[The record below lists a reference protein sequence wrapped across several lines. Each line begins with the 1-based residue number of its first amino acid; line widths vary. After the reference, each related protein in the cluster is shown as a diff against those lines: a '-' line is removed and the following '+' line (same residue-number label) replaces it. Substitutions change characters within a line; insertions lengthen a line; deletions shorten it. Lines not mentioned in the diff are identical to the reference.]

1 MQIIIYSFNRAMQ
14 LSALIDSINS
24 NWIGG
29 GNLSIDVIYNSS
41 NAEFEKGY
49 EILKNSLA
57 CKTYIVFHKET
68 KTRRTTWS
76 IKEFTDLYNLKLLVL
91 CPFLRKKKTDF
102 RDLTLEVLRKTKHA
116 CTMFLTDDSIFIRPF
131 TLTEKVEKWIMDNP
145 MQHQF
150 SYRHGREFAHCS
162 KLPHVQENTVWN
174 FLDYDTSNH
183 WGYNYSLDAHVYSSA
198 FMHKLL
204 SSVTFSNP
212 NTLESSGVLHVRKK
226 QVLSTGM
233 CDERMSILSFP
244 INIVQTTFTNDAL
257 KAMPEKLNE
266 FYCNGYRIEYPYED
280 DYNTFQQYPE
290 YVWIQKG
297 NEAIRYSIK

>member
-29 GNLSIDVIYNSS
+29 GNLTIDIIYNSS

-49 EILKNSLA
+49 TILKESLA
-57 CKTYIVFHKET
+57 LNTNIVFHKET
-68 KTRRTTWS
+68 KSPSTTWS
-76 IKEFTDLYNLKLLVL
+76 IKEFTDIYNLKLLFL

-102 RDLTLEVLRKTKHA
+102 RDLTLEVLRTTKHA

-131 TLTEKVEKWIMDNP
+131 KLKNNVEKWILENP
-145 MQHQF
+145 SQNQF
-150 SYRHGREFAHCS
+150 SYRHGCEFAHCS
-162 KLPHVQENTVWN
+162 KLNDVKDDTRWN

-183 WGYNYSLDAHVYSSA
+183 WGYNFSLDAHVYSSA
-198 FMHKLL
+198 YMYKLL

-212 NTLESSGVLHVRKK
+212 NTLESSGILHVRKK
-226 QVLSTGM
+226 RVLSVGM

-266 FYCNGYRIEYPYED
+266 FYCNGYRIEYPYD
-280 DYNTFQQYPE
+280 DDFNTFQQYPE
-290 YVWIQKG
+290 FVLIKNG
-297 NEAIRYSIK
+297 GETIRYAIK